1 METNNTTIL
10 KELIETVEDYPSIL
24 ENISFFNYQQ
34 YIISGSNKNIYI
46 WPYNMG
52 PSFNTRI
59 INNEKIVSNVFTSIG
74 NNLFF
79 VTEFTGNAMTL
90 NISGGQLTMMC
101 YNMKIYDVETGLMTY
116 NFSLDSENIVKI
128 IVSPDLKY
136 FAKITLNTITII
148 KIYDLSIIDTIRFD
162 IESEIIGCFSTDSKQ
177 FLYTHIFL
185 IDNISLNTLN
195 ISTFE
200 REEINTSIRGDLN
213 INRIRQIL
221 VIRNKIILELGV
233 SIQILSLEGTLLHS
247 FNYDYITYTGLMS
260 SIKIS
265 PNQEKIV
272 YGFQDA
278 RNYNYSIRVINLNDY
293 SSTYILDAHPDK
305 IRDIIFINDN
315 IIATASIDKT
325 VKIWNIN
332 GTLIQT
338 LEHDQYVQTLNYL
351 FISNIESLLMSTMKI
366 GEEEKKPKGLTET
379 KDSKSKI
386 KNKPKI
392 KKK

>member
-1 METNNTTIL
+1 METNTTIF
-10 KELIETVEDYPSIL
+10 KEFIETVEDYPSIL
-24 ENISFFNYQQ
+24 ENIAYFNYRQ
-34 YIISGSNKNIYI
+34 YILSGSNKHIYI

-52 PSFNTRI
+52 SFSTRR
-59 INNEKIVSNVFTSIG
+59 INNEKIVSDVFTSIG

-79 VTEFTGNAMTL
+79 VTEFTGNAIIL
-90 NISGGQLTMMC
+90 NINRGQLTMLC
-101 YNMKIYDVETGLMTY
+101 HNMKIYDVETGLMTY
-116 NFSLDSENIVKI
+116 NFSLDSENIIKI

-136 FAKITLNTITII
+136 FAKITLDTITII
-148 KIYDLSIIDTIRFD
+148 RIYDLTIIDTIRFD

-177 FLYTHIFL
+177 FVYTQIFL
-185 IDNISLNTLN
+185 IDNISLNILN
-195 ISTFE
+195 ISTSE

-213 INRIRQIL
+213 FNRIHQIL
-221 VIRNKIILELGV
+221 VIRNKIILEFAI
-233 SIQILSLEGTLLHS
+233 SIQILSLEGRLLHS

-272 YGFQDA
+272 YGFQDT
-278 RNYNYSIRVINLNDY
+278 RYNNYSIRVINLNDY
-293 SSTYILDAHPDK
+293 SSTYILNAHPVK
-305 IRDIIFINDN
+305 IKDIIFINDN

-338 LEHDQYVQTLNYL
+338 LEHDEYVQTLNYL
-351 FISNIESLLMSTMKI
+351 FISNIESLLMSSMNI
-366 GEEEKKPKGLTET
+366 EEGKAKS
-379 KDSKSKI
+379 KDSKAKI
-386 KNKPKI
+386 KNKLKI